1 MSNYCTFH
9 RLPQAGV
16 DPIDSPEVALAMIGF
31 MMGDPMR
38 SETLVLLLDEQHR
51 GIQVTVVNG
60 TVPFDAVFDVVELIE
75 ETAFTADF
83 DFDAVVIATVRPPER
98 GVPDLDDRDVDRW
111 LEANALLDDAGIDLL
126 EWFVIGH
133 GVACPRDLLGEP
145 ARWRRSAA

>member
-16 DPIDSPEVALAMIGF
+16 DRIDAPEVALAMIGF

-51 GIQVTVVNG
+51 GIHVTAVSG
-60 TVPFDAVFDVVELIE
+60 TVALEALFGVVETIE

-98 GVPDLDDRDVDRW
+98 GVPDLD
-111 LEANALLDDAGIDLL
+111 
-126 EWFVIGH
+126 
-133 GVACPRDLLGEP
+133 
-145 ARWRRSAA
+145 